1 MEEIIKVDNIIHR
14 YRSVNVLEKLNFS
27 VKKGRIFGLLGK
39 NGAGKTTAINIMMGF
54 LQPLGGRCEIFGEP
68 SHKISPETRTRIG
81 LIHEN
86 HLQYDFMNIS
96 QAEKFYSSFY
106 SKWDFEIFN
115 SLTGKLGLDKKHKIS
130 KMSCGQRSQVNLAL
144 ILAQKPE
151 LMILDDYS
159 TGLDAGYRRL
169 FLEYISEYAR
179 EYETTV
185 FVTSHIVQD
194 LEKVVD
200 DIVILDRGKTLIS
213 STLEDFT
220 GNFVKYR
227 LKNFHGDVD
236 ISRDNIIVNSER
248 FGRDLFVYSFESP
261 ETVMYHL
268 KKKGVEGIVLE
279 TGQMSLEDAFIGLT
293 GKY

>member
-106 SKWDFEIFN
+106 SKWDYEIFN
-115 SLTGKLGLDKKHKIS
+115 SLTGKLGLDKKHKNS
-130 KMSCGQRSQVNLAL
+130 KMSFGQRSQVKLAL

-220 GNFVKYR
+220 GSFVKYR

-279 TGQMSLEDAFIGLT
+279 AGQMSLEDAFIGLT

>member
-220 GNFVKYR
+220 GSFVKYR

-268 KKKGVEGIVLE
+268 KKKGIEGVVLE

>member
-1 MEEIIKVDNIIHR
+1 MEEIIKAKNLIHS
-14 YRSVNVLEKLNFS
+14 YKSVNVLDSLSFS

-39 NGAGKTTAINIMMGF
+39 NGAGKTTTINIMMGF
-54 LQPLGGRCEIFGEP
+54 LKPFGGRCEIFSEP
-68 SHKISPETRTRIG
+68 SHKISPFTRTKIG

-86 HLQYDFMNIS
+86 HLQYDFMNIN
-96 QAEKFYSSFY
+96 QVQKFYSSFY
-106 SKWDFEIFN
+106 KNWDNQVFN
-115 SLTGKLGLDKKHKIS
+115 SLVDKLGLGKNHKIS

-169 FLEYISEYAR
+169 FLEYLQDYVKK
-179 EYETTV
+179 YKTTV

-200 DIVILDRGKTLIS
+200 DILILDKGRTLIN
-213 STLEDFT
+213 STLKSFF
-220 GNFVKYR
+220 NKFAKYR
-227 LKNFHGDVD
+227 LKDFKSCPEIFKND
-236 ISRDNIIVNSER
+236 IIVNFEKTGND
-248 FGRDLFVYSFESP
+248 FFVYSFSKPLILMSE
-261 ETVMYHL
+261 L
-268 KKKGVEGIVLE
+268 KKQGFKDFELE
-279 TGQMSLEDAFIGLT
+279 YREMSLEDAFIGLT